1 MTWDGHRLV
10 ELADERLT
18 RGSRDVRTPWIVA
31 SDIGV
36 NIQTAGMTTD
46 SSRVRQLRVIVEA
59 DDFDAAVTFYRDVLG
74 MSELAA
80 FAEGGDDRVSILDA
94 GRATLEI
101 ANPVHKIAID
111 RVEGV
116 TEKSDRLRL
125 AFEVDDSAGVAE
137 ELTTAGARMIAPPT
151 MTPWK
156 SLNAR
161 LDAPAGL
168 QITLFQETV
177 DADERAELDG
187 FATDD
192 RR

>member
-1 MTWDGHRLV
+1 
-10 ELADERLT
+10 
-18 RGSRDVRTPWIVA
+18 
-31 SDIGV
+31 
-36 NIQTAGMTTD
+36 MTTTP
-46 SSRVRQLRVIVEA
+46 SRVRQLRVIVEA
-59 DDFDAAVTFYRDVLG
+59 DDYDAAVTFYRDVLG

-80 FAEGGDDRVSILDA
+80 FAEGGDDRVAILDA

-101 ANPVHKIAID
+101 ASPVHKETID

-116 TEKSDRLRL
+116 TEPSPRLRL
-125 AFEVDDSAGVAE
+125 AFEVDDSAGVTDD
-137 ELTTAGARMIAPPT
+137 LSGAGARVVAPPVL
-151 MTPWK
+151 TPWK

-177 DADERAELDG
+177 DAEQRAELDG
-187 FATDD
+187 FTTDD

>member
-1 MTWDGHRLV
+1 
-10 ELADERLT
+10 
-18 RGSRDVRTPWIVA
+18 
-31 SDIGV
+31 
-36 NIQTAGMTTD
+36 MTTNQ
-46 SSRVRQLRVIVEA
+46 SRVRQLRVIIEA
-59 DDFDAAVTFYRDVLG
+59 EDFDAAVAFYRDVLG
-74 MSELAA
+74 MSEQAA
-80 FAEGGDDRVSILDA
+80 FAEGGDDRVAILDA

-101 ANPVHKIAID
+101 ASPVHKVAID

-116 TEKSDRLRL
+116 TGESESIRL
-125 AFEVDDSAGVAE
+125 AFEVDDTAGVAE
-137 ELTTAGARMIAPPT
+137 ELTTSGARMIAPPVL
-151 MTPWK
+151 TPWK

-177 DADERAELDG
+177 NAEGRAELDG